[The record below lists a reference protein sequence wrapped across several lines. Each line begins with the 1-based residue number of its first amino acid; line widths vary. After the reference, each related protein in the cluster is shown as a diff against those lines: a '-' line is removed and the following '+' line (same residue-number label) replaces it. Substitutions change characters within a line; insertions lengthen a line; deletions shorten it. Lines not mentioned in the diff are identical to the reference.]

1 MVPRIFIAL
10 DQEAKHI
17 AEAQQPKNI
26 KFSVLTGFKNL
37 VNPKWQSEKNKKGI
51 IKTIPYKNVLFVI

>member
-1 MVPRIFIAL
+1 MDS

-37 VNPKWQSEKNKKGI
+37 VNPK
-51 IKTIPYKNVLFVI
+51 